1 MSDTPDGRT
10 DGGSD
15 SGHGESERALTALEQ
30 ALRDA
35 LAAAAPEE
43 VRRRVQAAF
52 LPGPV
57 EIDTSGFHGRVKKV
71 SVSMPEDL
79 TAAVRERVG
88 AGAFSRY
95 VTEATKERLRLE
107 TFGEYLDELD
117 AKYGPVPQELLDQAR
132 REWPDYEGD

>member
-57 EIDTSGFHGRVKKV
+57 EIDTSG
-71 SVSMPEDL
+71 
-79 TAAVRERVG
+79 
-88 AGAFSRY
+88 
-95 VTEATKERLRLE
+95 
-107 TFGEYLDELD
+107 
-117 AKYGPVPQELLDQAR
+117 
-132 REWPDYEGD
+132 